1 MKNLLFSLAVMI
13 MTISLFGQENSI
25 EDNRTMI
32 MENFPGVYETI
43 ENGAVSEWSDDEDT
57 QEITII
63 DQCFAF
69 SEYIVFMNTDK
80 LVIPKD
86 TLKGIMEKALRKY
99 SKNPIP
105 EKACDELID
114 ELQKLDCILSYMQAD
129 WVKVI
134 IEIKE
139 QIEVYKS
146 VKKNT

>member
-1 MKNLLFSLAVMI
+1 MKNLLFSLAVMFI
-13 MTISLFGQENSI
+13 TISLFGQESPI

-32 MENFPGVYETI
+32 RENFPWVYEAI

-69 SEYIVFMNTDK
+69 SEYIVLMNTDK
-80 LVIPKD
+80 PVVPKD
-86 TLKGIMEKALRKY
+86 VLKDIMEKALRKY

-114 ELQKLDCILSYMQAD
+114 ELQKLDCTLSYMLAD

-134 IEIKE
+134 EEIKDK
-139 QIEVYKS
+139 IEVYKS